1 MISKTM
7 WCIGWN
13 QRTIVMTDTIS
24 DLQMRLAFQD
34 DTIDALNQQVTQL
47 AQDVTSLQ
55 QQLQVM
61 YKKLGDMAYQL
72 EQRSNSA
79 AAPVDERPPHY

>member
-1 MISKTM
+1 
-7 WCIGWN
+7 
-13 QRTIVMTDTIS
+13 MTDTIS
-24 DLQMRLAFQD
+24 DLQIRLAFQD
-34 DTIDALNQQVTQL
+34 DTIDTLNQQVTQL

-55 QQLQVM
+55 QQLQVL

-79 AAPVDERPPHY
+79 ATPVDERPPHY